1 MSERHLN
8 KVFVIA
14 AHPDDEIL
22 GCGGTIAR
30 HIKNGDMVA
39 ILIMA
44 DGITSR
50 EKSSIHLLAKELS
63 ERQQCANR
71 ANGILGVNNLTL
83 LSYPDNRMDGAV
95 LLDVVKDVEKK
106 LDQFKPSIVYTHHS
120 GDVNI
125 DHSLV
130 HEAVIVAC
138 RPQPGHSVRQLLFFE
153 TPSSTEWRPAASRSS
168 FDPNWFIDI
177 SGTLDLKLQALAAYS
192 SEIKDFP
199 HPRSLAA
206 IEHLARWRGASVGV
220 PAAEAFE
227 LGRVIQ

>member
-1 MSERHLN
+1 MSISETNQVLI
-8 KVFVIA
+8 IA

-22 GCGGTIAR
+22 GCGGAIAR
-30 HIKNGDMVA
+30 HRKRGDSVA
-39 ILIMA
+39 VLIMA
-44 DGITSR
+44 DGISSR
-50 EKSSIHLLAKELS
+50 SERPKQFSVQDLR
-63 ERQQCANR
+63 ERQQSAQQAN
-71 ANGILGVNNLTL
+71 NILGVDDLTL
-83 LSYPDNRMDGAV
+83 LSYPDNRMDGVV

-125 DHSLV
+125 DHSIV

-153 TPSSTEWRPAASRSS
+153 TPSSTEWRPAVSRSL
-168 FDPNWFIDI
+168 FAPNWFVDI
-177 SGTLDLKLQALAAYS
+177 SATLDVKLEALAAYS

-206 IEHLARWRGASVGV
+206 VEHLARWRGASAGV
-220 PAAEAFE
+220 QAAEAFE
-227 LGRVIQ
+227 LGRYIQ